1 MQRHRENTKLLVID
15 VARRRD
21 DAPRRCL
28 SRRGGAEVCG
38 RRGRRWATRGGGAG
52 RAARTSTRSPRSR
65 ASGRA
70 RRRRDARRP
79 ARRHAPPCAASPR
92 GARRGF
98 APAAT
103 RRGGDAPPGAP
114 ASATPRAPDDAEG
127 VGEAPAEGRGAGGL
141 AKGCRRMWR
150 MWQGIEARRG
160 GATTHL
166 ATPRLDLNETAARER
181 RWRRATVLEYAP
193 TKLH

>member
-1 MQRHRENTKLLVID
+1 MARKYVDDEGVVGPRAVG
-15 VARRRD
+15 VPGARRAPRRGARGRGRRD
-21 DAPRRCL
+21 GPVGDATRDAPR
-28 SRRGGAEVCG
+28 A
-38 RRGRRWATRGGGAG
+38 ATR
-52 RAARTSTRSPRSR
+52 
-65 ASGRA
+65 
-70 RRRRDARRP
+70 
-79 ARRHAPPCAASPR
+79 PCAASPR

-160 GATTHL
+160 GGGRV
-166 ATPRLDLNETAARER
+166 PRDAASRSE
-181 RWRRATVLEYAP
+181 
-193 TKLH
+193 